1 MPTSTRFDL
10 PRGPQLP
17 LFLGEAVRARRRAL
31 GLTQQTLA
39 ERCDIDREQVGRV
52 ERGVVNTTVQA
63 VGVLAVG
70 LQTYPD
76 ELMRTARIAWVEA
89 NPWYAEA
96 VARGRLDG

>member
-1 MPTSTRFDL
+1 MPRSTRFDL
-10 PRGPQLP
+10 PQGPQLP
-17 LFLGEAVRARRRAL
+17 PFLGEAVRARREAL
-31 GLTQQTLA
+31 GLTQEQLGA
-39 ERCDIDREQVGRV
+39 RCDLDREQVGRV
-52 ERGVVNTTVQA
+52 ERGAVNTTSKA
-63 VGVLAVG
+63 IARLAVG